1 MTGVV
6 SRRERNDP
14 FSEVHVYEPHRA
26 GLPPLGKYL
35 RETWRRRRFA
45 FELSRTQLRANHI
58 DSALGAV
65 WLVLNPLLLACVYFV
80 LILALGGKGTAGSSR
95 YDNLLHI
102 VVGIFTWYLAQN
114 TMMVG
119 ATAVTSSSGLILN
132 QSFPRSLLVIGST
145 INAVTQYLPTIPLY
159 LVLFGIGD
167 AFGLTRS
174 SHIGASVVW
183 IPLLLL
189 LLVVTAF
196 GLALLFAT
204 MTVFYRDTSK
214 FLSYLVRIWLYLSPV
229 LFSAST
235 LQARFK
241 SLGTPLLYLNP
252 LGPAL
257 GSITDVW
264 TLGEAPSPALLGAA
278 FGWAVVLLG
287 IGGYFFVSRE
297 RDFAVRL

>member
-1 MTGVV
+1 M
-6 SRRERNDP
+6 SALLARRASDDP

-35 RETWRRRRFA
+35 GETWRRRRFA

-65 WLVLNPLLLACVYFV
+65 WLVLNPLLLAFVYFV
-80 LILALGGKGTAGSSR
+80 LILALGGKGTPGSSR

-132 QSFPRSLLVIGST
+132 QSFPRVLLVIGST
-145 INAVTQYLPTIPLY
+145 VNAVTQYLPTIPIY
-159 LVLFGIGD
+159 LVLFAIGKG
-167 AFGLTRS
+167 FGLTNS
-174 SHIGASVVW
+174 SQLDLSVLW
-183 IPLLLL
+183 LPLLLV

-196 GLALLFAT
+196 GLAMLFST

-214 FLSYLVRIWLYLSPV
+214 FLAYLVRIWLYLSPV
-229 LFSAST
+229 LFSAET
-235 LQARFK
+235 LVTRFK
-241 SLGTPLLYLNP
+241 SLGKPLLYLNP

-264 TLGEAPSPALLGAA
+264 TRGEPPSPSMLGAA
-278 FGWAVVLLG
+278 FIWAVLLLL

-297 RDFAVRL
+297 REFAVRL